1 METCHIRK
9 CEKNVKK
16 ENQPS
21 DPELIFTYFYD
32 INEMLNPN
40 KAVV

>member
-1 METCHIRK
+1 
-9 CEKNVKK
+9 VKK
-16 ENQPS
+16 MLRKKINHT